1 MSGMHEFY
9 LPMFGAA
16 LVGLLPLVATA
27 QTPTPSASGIEGI
40 ISVSPSHGGPVR
52 VDVPNTAPAATT
64 KFVVKKENETVAS
77 FTTDAQGAFR
87 ISLPPGHYIVAREDA
102 GRIGRWRF
110 EVEVVA
116 GEVKKV
122 EWTADSGMR

>member
-1 MSGMHEFY
+1 MHEFY
-9 LPMFGAA
+9 FRMFGAA
-16 LVGLLPLVATA
+16 LVGLLPLAATA
-27 QTPTPSASGIEGI
+27 QTPSPSASGIEGV

-52 VDVPNTAPAATT
+52 VDVPNTAAVATT

-77 FTTDAQGAFR
+77 FTTDAEGRFR

-110 EVEVVA
+110 EVDVVA
-116 GEVKKV
+116 GEMKKV
-122 EWTADSGMR
+122 QWTADSGMR